1 MTPCA
6 MDYNHDESDY
16 VSCSECGLIYNTAN
30 HLTKHI
36 QKEHTV
42 KPEEGT
48 DNEETTD
55 GEETDADE
63 TVDEEEG
70 ENQEEAAFANFYEDA
85 TEVIRKSQEW
95 ETKYQE
101 FAAQGIN
108 EEEAIDSAALKLQG
122 HIEKEALELY
132 RRYLTNLLLFQN
144 GSVHRD
150 IQDDLLRFWDSGFSA
165 RRAAKLA
172 TNKHESVIKGLMDL
186 ESYRSEDDSCDCSSG
201 HDE

>member
-1 MTPCA
+1 
-6 MDYNHDESDY
+6 MDHNCDESDY

-30 HLTKHI
+30 HLAKHI

-42 KPEEGT
+42 KTEGAT
-48 DNEETTD
+48 DNEELND
-55 GEETDADE
+55 SEEMEEDDTA
-63 TVDEEEG
+63 DEEEG

-85 TEVIRKSQEW
+85 TEVIRNSQEW

-101 FAAQGIN
+101 FAAQGN
-108 EEEAIDSAALKLQG
+108 DEEEAISSADLELQG
-122 HIEKEALELY
+122 RIEKEALDLY
-132 RRYLTNLLLFQN
+132 RRYLTNFLLFQN

-150 IQDDLLRFWDSGFSA
+150 IQDDLLRFWDGGFSA

-172 TNKHESVIKGLMDL
+172 TNKHESVIKGLMEL
-186 ESYRSEDDSCDCSSG
+186 ESDRSEDDSCDSSSG